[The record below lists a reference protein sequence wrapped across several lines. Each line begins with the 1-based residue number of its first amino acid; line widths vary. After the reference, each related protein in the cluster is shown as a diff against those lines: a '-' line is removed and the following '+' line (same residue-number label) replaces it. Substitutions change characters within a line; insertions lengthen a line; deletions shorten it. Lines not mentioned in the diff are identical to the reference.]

1 MQKLF
6 RQYKSKYYPKS
17 DSFLNDNENRAVF
30 RTKNTQIIVNSI
42 PVDIL
47 FVGDSITERWE
58 TGVYFRNFGTI
69 INRGIGGECVF
80 QLKNRLAEDVLE
92 LRPKL
97 CICTEGVNDI
107 EPLFQKFKAGQDITE
122 DSKNLLASMKG
133 EYRYIAETLLKE
145 GIELWFGSVL
155 PLGTSDI
162 RNDIILELNNVI
174 KEVCK
179 EFGLQFINYHS
190 AMADESGKRM
200 KKFTFGDDLHPHVLG
215 YNVMAEVLTPMLKER
230 CIMNK

>member
-58 TGVYFRNFGTI
+58 TEVYFRNFGTI

-97 CICTEGVNDI
+97 CMYG
-107 EPLFQKFKAGQDITE
+107 G
-122 DSKNLLASMKG
+122 
-133 EYRYIAETLLKE
+133 R
-145 GIELWFGSVL
+145 
-155 PLGTSDI
+155 
-162 RNDIILELNNVI
+162 
-174 KEVCK
+174 
-179 EFGLQFINYHS
+179 
-190 AMADESGKRM
+190 
-200 KKFTFGDDLHPHVLG
+200 
-215 YNVMAEVLTPMLKER
+215 
-230 CIMNK
+230 